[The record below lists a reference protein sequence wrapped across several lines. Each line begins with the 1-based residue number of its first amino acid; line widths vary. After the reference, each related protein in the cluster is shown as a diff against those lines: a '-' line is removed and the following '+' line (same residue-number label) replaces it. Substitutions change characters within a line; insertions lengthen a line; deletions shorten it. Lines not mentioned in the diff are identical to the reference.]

1 MKSLVEQFGIAY
13 KANYQTCAVKE
24 NEREVDDYLDK
35 MMKQLKKLELT
46 LLRVNTLS
54 KELTRKLNS
63 ILKQYTYVKGVEKDY
78 IRSNDGFQLD
88 EVRSRMRTLI
98 HHY

>member
-35 MMKQLKKLELT
+35 MMKQLKKLEPT

-54 KELTRKLNS
+54 KELTMKLNS
-63 ILKQYTYVKGVEKDY
+63 ILK
-78 IRSNDGFQLD
+78 
-88 EVRSRMRTLI
+88 
-98 HHY
+98 